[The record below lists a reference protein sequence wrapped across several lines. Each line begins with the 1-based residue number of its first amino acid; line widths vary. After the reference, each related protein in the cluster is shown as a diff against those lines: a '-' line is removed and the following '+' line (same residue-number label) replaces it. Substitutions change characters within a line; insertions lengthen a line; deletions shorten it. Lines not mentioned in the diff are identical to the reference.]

1 MRLALFQPEIPQ
13 NVGTLLRLG
22 ACLNV
27 PVDVIEPC
35 GFLLSDKRMKRAGM
49 DYMQYVDWTRHSSWD
64 DFQQKYTGQRRIA
77 LDVKGEMAHHNFSF
91 HSDDILLLGQE
102 GDGLPDSVFNACD
115 ARVVIPMCSN
125 VRSLNVAVAGAMVLN
140 EALRQTQQFP
150 VHPSLED

>member
-49 DYMQYVDWTRHSSWD
+49 DYMQYVDWARHSSWD
-64 DFQQKYTGQRRIA
+64 DFQQKHTGQRRVA
-77 LDVKGEMAHHNFSF
+77 LDIKGEAAHYHFSF
-91 HSDDILLLGQE
+91 RPDDILLLGQE
-102 GDGLPDSVFNACD
+102 GEGLPDSVFNACD
-115 ARVVIPMCSN
+115 ARVVIPMCPD

-140 EALRQTQQFP
+140 EALRQTEQFP
-150 VHPSLED
+150 VHPFLEG

>member
-49 DYMQYVDWTRHSSWD
+49 DYMQHVDWTRHSSWD

-77 LDVKGEMAHHNFSF
+77 LDIKGEAAHHHFSF
-91 HSDDILLLGQE
+91 RPDDILLLGQE
-102 GDGLPDSVFNACD
+102 GEGLPDAVFNACD
-115 ARVVIPMCSN
+115 ARVVIPMCPD
-125 VRSLNVAVAGAMVLN
+125 VRSLNVAVAGAIVLN